1 MFNGEHF
8 AHRISMFNSVCDVH
22 SFLQVGTALRQ
33 WTHKL
38 LRLVNVKGR
47 STSLCVLGSAGISGV
62 VKKNS
67 LVRDGPLFCFIRL
80 GVVVHTVDRKLG
92 LIGFSGSNSSVKWH
106 LMPKI
111 CNRFSV
117 GP

>member
-1 MFNGEHF
+1 M
-8 AHRISMFNSVCDVH
+8 
-22 SFLQVGTALRQ
+22 
-33 WTHKL
+33 
-38 LRLVNVKGR
+38 NVKGR

-62 VKKNS
+62 VKNS

-111 CNRFSV
+111 CNRLNV